1 MARAVQLTATVATTG
16 RQCTYI
22 YTATR
27 YYFTTAVS
35 AHLSLA
41 FVLAASSSVMNTPR
55 VLECIGT
62 FWREGGLKKPT
73 NENQAT
79 VANFNSRQI

>member
-1 MARAVQLTATVATTG
+1 MTATVATTG
-16 RQCTYI
+16 NI

-41 FVLAASSSVMNTPR
+41 FVLAASSR
-55 VLECIGT
+55 VKRKALARFAGFGE
-62 FWREGGLKKPT
+62 RGGLKKPT

-79 VANFNSRQI
+79 VANFNSRKFEN